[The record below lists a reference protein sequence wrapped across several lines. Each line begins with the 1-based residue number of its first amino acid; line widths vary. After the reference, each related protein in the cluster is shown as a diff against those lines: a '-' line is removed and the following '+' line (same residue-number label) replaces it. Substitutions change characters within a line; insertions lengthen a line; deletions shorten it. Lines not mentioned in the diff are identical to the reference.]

1 VKPSE
6 FIVYNGEKGHVLRF
20 LDDSRVILDGKEY
33 LIDVKIMSRSQC
45 SLILGNRVY
54 RVDFTKLYNGDFGGE
69 VEVVIKGRTLR
80 FRPQDARTQMLQS
93 VIKARPPRNNEAVI
107 RAPMPGLVGR
117 ILASPGTRLGAG
129 AGIMILEAMKMENE
143 IRCPSAATIKEI
155 KVTPGE
161 TVDKNQL
168 LATLSLED

>member
-6 FIVYNGEKGHVLRF
+6 FIIYNGERIHEVRF

-33 LIDVKIMSRSQC
+33 LINVKMMSRSQC
-45 SLILGNRVY
+45 SLILGNQVY
-54 RVDFTKLYNGDFGGE
+54 RVDFTKLDNGDSGGE
-69 VEVVIKGRTLR
+69 VEVVVKGRTLR
-80 FRPQDARTQMLQS
+80 LRPQDARTQMLQS
-93 VIKARPPRNNEAVI
+93 IIKARPPRDNEAVI

-155 KVTPGE
+155 KVNPGQS
-161 TVDKNQL
+161 VDKNQL
-168 LATLSLED
+168 LVTLSLEE